1 MDAKMGSAK
10 YVTDYVIAHINQAM
24 WNVFNENENND
35 FLLTLEVFD
44 HPEVPI
50 TDLTKSIKQ
59 GKEEFLKQLTK
70 ELFKE

>member
-1 MDAKMGSAK
+1 MEAKVGTAK
-10 YVTDYVIAHINQAM
+10 YVTKCIIAHINQAM
-24 WNVFNENENND
+24 WNVFNEDND

-44 HPEVPI
+44 HPKVPI
-50 TDLTKSIKQ
+50 SDLTKSIKQ

>member
-10 YVTDYVIAHINQAM
+10 YVTKSIIADINKAI
-24 WNVFNENENND
+24 WNVFTEDND

-50 TDLTKSIKQ
+50 SDFTKSINQ
-59 GKEEFLKQLTK
+59 GKEEFLKELTK
-70 ELFKE
+70 ELFKK